1 MEFRRELGIMETESF
16 RIRLESMSVDPR
28 GGHLQ
33 KYLYNGEYDHFRH
46 IPIFESDFIQ
56 VSKKGGILDIHK
68 KVTLVT
74 IGVMATSPALML
86 PNIMLLAK
94 HVWQA
99 TLEHCACMPGC
110 RLCGGTA
117 PRTRSKEH
125 GVQMELTR
133 LFPLKFVK
141 LTIHDSNKYQI
152 KMRLANGCRY
162 YLQLYAPSD
171 REKVLFEKW
180 KFLISILL
188 PHPQGQ
194 GRGYS
199 SSW

>member
-1 MEFRRELGIMETESF
+1 METESF

-125 GVQMELTR
+125 GVQMELTSST
-133 LFPLKFVK
+133 PLLIGRRFY
-141 LTIHDSNKYQI
+141 L
-152 KMRLANGCRY
+152 RNGSSSSAYSSHIPKDKAVATAAAGSRDTC
-162 YLQLYAPSD
+162 
-171 REKVLFEKW
+171 KVLGGGGTWPAVGRSAKW
-180 KFLISILL
+180 PSEGGILYTRIS
-188 PHPQGQ
+188 PT
-194 GRGYS
+194 RKA
-199 SSW
+199 